1 MALNSFKEKSPGCQS
16 IFDNSGNCLFFGE
29 WDPRALI
36 QVICASGIDLNGKV
50 ILDIGANTGG
60 LSIELARLG
69 AKQVIL
75 SEPGPPLGK
84 THHLVSRIIESEGLS
99 VEVQSY
105 DLYSCLERYRSG
117 DIDVVVLFGLIYHFR
132 NPQDILDKLN
142 IIAPELLISNQTHPG
157 NSEFMMNRVSK
168 GVMKEGFMPDDL
180 PLSGWHPTKRCFELM
195 LEIAGF
201 RPTLLTPRT
210 IDFPRKLNGLTNSS
224 YYYCERFMDIDPKA
238 NSTYYPR

>member
-1 MALNSFKEKSPGCQS
+1 MEKNPGCQS
-16 IFDNSGNCLFFGE
+16 IFDQSGECLFLGE

-36 QVICASGIDLNGKV
+36 KVICGSGIDLNGKV

-69 AKQVIL
+69 AKQVII
-75 SEPGPPLGK
+75 SEPGPPIKK
-84 THHLVSRIIESEGLS
+84 THHIVNHIIESEGLAIN
-99 VEVQSY
+99 VEFD
-105 DLYSCLERYRSG
+105 DLYSCFERYKPG
-117 DIDVVVLFGLIYHFR
+117 DVDIVILFGLIYHFR

-142 IIAPELLISNQTHPG
+142 IIAPHLLISTQTHPG
-157 NSEFMMNRVSK
+157 ASEFMINRVSK
-168 GVMKEGFMPDDL
+168 GIMKEGFMPDHL

-210 IDFPRKLNGLTNSS
+210 IDFPRKLIGLTNSS
-224 YYYCERFMDIDPKA
+224 YYYCQRFLDIHPKV
-238 NSTYYPR
+238 NSIYYPR